1 MPFKHLL
8 VHVDS
13 SDRTPQRLALAVRLA
28 TRHGARLTGLFA
40 ESASLGASVV
50 ARRSPQHI
58 AQAIDEAR
66 GRFEAAAGEAG
77 LTTDWWQLDAGE
89 YAQVVGWTAICCR
102 YVDMALFGQHDPDH
116 PSPLPHDLIEQ
127 VLVSSGRPV
136 LVVPYV
142 GTYADVGQRVLVAWT
157 GSREA
162 ARAVNDAIP
171 FLQEAK
177 EVQVIALQ
185 HATGGSH
192 SVPVPP
198 VDIAVHLR
206 AHGIEAQYERIIVDE
221 IGAVDNVLNR
231 AADSGADLT
240 VLGGYSHYGFPY
252 LQRSSTT
259 RDILR
264 TMTTPVLLSR

>member
-1 MPFKHLL
+1 MGLKHLL
-8 VHVDS
+8 VHLDS
-13 SDRTPQRLALAVRLA
+13 TDRAPQRVALAVKLA
-28 TRHGARLTGLFA
+28 SRFGARLTGLFA
-40 ESASLGASVV
+40 ESASIGPSIV

-58 AQAIDEAR
+58 ERAMEESRA
-66 GRFEAAAGEAG
+66 RFEAAAAEAG
-77 LTTDWWQLDAGE
+77 LTTDWWQLEAGE
-89 YAQVVGWTAICCR
+89 YAQVVGWTVVCCR
-102 YVDMALFGQHDPDH
+102 YVDLAIFGQHDPDH
-116 PSPLPHDLIEQ
+116 VSTLPHDLIEQ
-127 VLVSSGRPV
+127 VLLNSGRPV

-142 GTYADVGQRVLVAWT
+142 GSYGDVGDRVLVAWT

-171 FLQEAK
+171 FMRRAK
-177 EVQVIALQ
+177 EVNVIALQ
-185 HATGGSH
+185 HATGGTH

-206 AHGIEAQYERIIVDE
+206 AHGIDAKYERIIVDE
-221 IGAVDNVLNR
+221 LGAVDNVLNR
-231 AADSGADLT
+231 AAESGADLT
-240 VLGGYSHYGFPY
+240 VLGGYGHYGFPY